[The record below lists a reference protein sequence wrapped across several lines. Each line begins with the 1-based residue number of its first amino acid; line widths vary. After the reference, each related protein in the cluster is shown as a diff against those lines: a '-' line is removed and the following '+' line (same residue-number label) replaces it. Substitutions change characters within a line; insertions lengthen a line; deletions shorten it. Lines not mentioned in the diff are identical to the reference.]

1 MDLADAIEY
10 IRPSIVQIA
19 VLPSAAA
26 DGTQLKV
33 LGTGFW
39 VSENGLAM
47 TARHVI
53 EDAQRLMASLPESRL
68 VIGQSIPSITD
79 PEFTIRGS
87 FNYLGSEIVEEDPR
101 HDIALIQAVQNPFA
115 TGQRPFIKTPRLTQT
130 YARDSVSRKHSS
142 LKERAGVKRGFGLRF
157 RGSRVFQGMLK

>member
-1 MDLADAIEY
+1 MNLADAIEY

-26 DGTQLKV
+26 HGAQFNV

-39 VSENGLAM
+39 VSENGLVI

-53 EDAQRLMASLPESRL
+53 EDARRLIASFPGSRLM
-68 VIGQSIPSITD
+68 IGQSIPSVTD
-79 PEFTIRGS
+79 PEFTIRGT
-87 FNYLGSEIVEEDPR
+87 FNYLESEVVE
-101 HDIALIQAVQNPFA
+101 
-115 TGQRPFIKTPRLTQT
+115 G
-130 YARDSVSRKHSS
+130 KHSS

-157 RGSRVFQGMLK
+157 RGRGVFAGHAEVASWLCLSPRRCRVRASGRPGQGPGGARPRSRRRRRP